1 VDDGPDGFGEY
12 VAARQATLLR
22 TAWML
27 SGDWGHAED
36 LVQSAFVRM
45 LPHWHRVRDD
55 DPDGYAYRI
64 LMNCYL
70 SWWRRVRPR
79 EPVPRDLPEVAVT
92 DGGFAT
98 VALRDELS
106 QLLATLPRRQRAVV
120 VLRYYHEYS
129 EAETAALLGC
139 AVGTV
144 KSQAAKALAKMRGQL
159 SAAPA
164 PVRQSR

>member
-1 VDDGPDGFGEY
+1 MADDPGGFAAY

-22 TAWML
+22 SAWML
-27 SGDWGHAED
+27 SGDWAHAED
-36 LVQSAFVRM
+36 LVQSALVRM
-45 LPHWHRVRDD
+45 LPHWSRVRDD

-64 LMNCYL
+64 LLNCYL

-79 EPVPRDLPEVAVT
+79 EPVPRELPEIAVSE
-92 DGGFAT
+92 GGFAL
-98 VALRDELS
+98 VALRDELA

-120 VLRYYHEYS
+120 VLRYYHDYT

-144 KSQAAKALAKMRGQL
+144 KSQAAKALAKLRGQL
-159 SAAPA
+159 PA
-164 PVRQSR
+164 TPVGQPR

>member
-1 VDDGPDGFGEY
+1 MNDGPEGFAEY

-22 TAWML
+22 SAWML

-36 LVQSAFVRM
+36 LVQSALVRM
-45 LPHWHRVRDD
+45 LPHWSRVRGD
-55 DPDGYAYRI
+55 DPDGYAYRV
-64 LMNCYL
+64 LLNCYL

-79 EPVPRDLPEVAVT
+79 EPVPRDLPEMPVT
-92 DGGFAT
+92 DRGFAT
-98 VALRDELS
+98 VALRDELA

-120 VLRYYHEYS
+120 VLRYYHDYT

-144 KSQAAKALAKMRGQL
+144 KSQSAKALAKMRGQL
-159 SAAPA
+159 LAT
-164 PVRQSR
+164 PVGQPR

>member
-1 VDDGPDGFGEY
+1 MADDPGGFAAY

-22 TAWML
+22 SAWML
-27 SGDWGHAED
+27 SGDWAHAED
-36 LVQSAFVRM
+36 LVQSALVRV
-45 LPHWHRVRDD
+45 LPHWSRVRDD

-64 LMNCYL
+64 LLNCYL

-79 EPVPRDLPEVAVT
+79 EPVPRELPEIAVSE
-92 DGGFAT
+92 GGFAL
-98 VALRDELS
+98 VALRDELA

-120 VLRYYHEYS
+120 VLRYYHDYT

-144 KSQAAKALAKMRGQL
+144 KSQAAKALAKLRGQL
-159 SAAPA
+159 PA
-164 PVRQSR
+164 TPVGQPR

>member
-1 VDDGPDGFGEY
+1 MADDPGGFAAY

-22 TAWML
+22 SAWML
-27 SGDWGHAED
+27 SGDWAHAED
-36 LVQSAFVRM
+36 LVQSALVRM
-45 LPHWHRVRDD
+45 LPHWSRVRDD

-64 LMNCYL
+64 LLNCYL

-79 EPVPRDLPEVAVT
+79 EPVPRELPEIVVSE
-92 DGGFAT
+92 GGFAL
-98 VALRDELS
+98 VALRDELA

-120 VLRYYHEYS
+120 VLRYYHDYT

-144 KSQAAKALAKMRGQL
+144 KSQAAKALAKLRGQL
-159 SAAPA
+159 PA
-164 PVRQSR
+164 TPVGQPR

>member
-1 VDDGPDGFGEY
+1 
-12 VAARQATLLR
+12 
-22 TAWML
+22 
-27 SGDWGHAED
+27 
-36 LVQSAFVRM
+36 
-45 LPHWHRVRDD
+45 
-55 DPDGYAYRI
+55 
-64 LMNCYL
+64 
-70 SWWRRVRPR
+70 
-79 EPVPRDLPEVAVT
+79 
-92 DGGFAT
+92 
-98 VALRDELS
+98 
-106 QLLATLPRRQRAVV
+106 V